1 MYSNQLFSLTLLF
14 LNFYLGM
21 TILNYLNWDS
31 FPLLSALLLA
41 VVAVIL
47 VQFGYFLFV
56 FVRLAFYKKNVN
68 ETSRLPSV
76 SIVVCARNELANL
89 QELLPHLVAQDYPHF
104 DIVIA
109 IDRSTDGS
117 AEYIKNEALVD
128 KRIKFLE
135 IDKDYDHVTPKKY
148 ALTAAI
154 RGSDKDVVL
163 LTDAD
168 CRPAS
173 DQWLRLM
180 ANELTDQKQIVLGF
194 SPYYTESGFLNRLIR
209 FETFYVA
216 LQYLSFA
223 LAGRPYMGVGR
234 NLMYR
239 RELFIQNKGFYTHL
253 AVMGGD
259 DDLLMNEIATANNTA
274 ICIDPDSFCY
284 SIPKQTWADWLTQK
298 KRHLSV
304 SKKYKTKNKIMLGL
318 LSALQVLSWGGVG
331 VFLIGCLIYYPSSQS
346 ILLLGLLVFFI
357 PRLLQWLILILA
369 NKKLGNTIAWYAIPF
384 LDFVLHIY
392 YVAMAAV
399 MWANRKTKI
408 TWR

>member
-41 VVAVIL
+41 VVVVVL

-56 FVRLAFYKKNVN
+56 FVRLAFYKKKVN
-68 ETSRLPSV
+68 KTSRLPSV

-89 QELLPHLVAQDYPHF
+89 QELLPLLVSQDYPNF

-128 KRIKFLE
+128 KRIKYIE

-148 ALTAAI
+148 ALTATI
-154 RGSDKDVVL
+154 RSSDKDVVL

-239 RELFIQNKGFYTHL
+239 RELFIQNKGYYTHL

-318 LSALQVLSWGGVG
+318 LSASQVLSWVLLGC
-331 VFLIGCLIYYPSSQS
+331 FLIGCWVSYPLSQQM
-346 ILLLGLLVFFI
+346 LLLGLAVFFV
-357 PRLLQWLILILA
+357 PRLLQWLILILT
-369 NKKLGNTIAWYAIPF
+369 NNKLGNTIGWYAMPF
-384 LDFVLHIY
+384 LDFALHIY
-392 YVAMAAV
+392 YVVMAAV

>member
-1 MYSNQLFSLTLLF
+1 MQPLTSVLL
-14 LNFYLGM
+14 
-21 TILNYLNWDS
+21 ILLTV
-31 FPLLSALLLA
+31 F
-41 VVAVIL
+41 VL
-47 VQFGYFLFV
+47 VQCLYFLFV
-56 FVRLAFYKKNVN
+56 FVRLAFFKHSQ
-68 ETSRLPSV
+68 TTASASPSV

-89 QELLPHLVAQDYPHF
+89 EELLPILIDQDYKKF
-104 DIVIA
+104 DITIA

-117 AEYIKNEALVD
+117 AQYIRNLSLSHK
-128 KRIKFLE
+128 KIKYIE

-154 RGSDKDVVL
+154 RSSDKDLIL

-173 DQWLRLM
+173 NQWLRLM
-180 ANELTDQKQIVLGF
+180 SDQINDQKQIVLGF

-239 RELFIQNKGFYTHL
+239 RELFITNKGYYTHL
-253 AVMGGD
+253 GVLGGD
-259 DDLLMNEIATANNTA
+259 DDLLMNEIATASNTA
-274 ICIDPDSFCY
+274 ICIDPTSFCY
-284 SIPKQTWADWLTQK
+284 SIPKQTWADWLAQK

-304 SKKYKTKNKIMLGL
+304 SKHYKFKNKIMLGL
-318 LSALQVLSWGGVG
+318 LSASQVLSWVG
-331 VFLIGCLIYYPSSQS
+331 LGCFLVACLVNYPISQS
-346 ILLLGLLVFFI
+346 ILVLGLAVFFI

-369 NKKLGNTIAWYAIPF
+369 NNKLGATIGWYAIPF
-384 LDFVLHIY
+384 LDFALHIY
-392 YVAMAAV
+392 YIVMAMV
-399 MWANRKTKI
+399 IWANRKTKI